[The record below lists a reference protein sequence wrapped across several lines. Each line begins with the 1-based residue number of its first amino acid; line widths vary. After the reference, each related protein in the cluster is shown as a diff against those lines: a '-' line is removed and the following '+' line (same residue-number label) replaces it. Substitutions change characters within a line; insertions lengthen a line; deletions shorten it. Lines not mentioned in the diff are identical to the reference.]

1 MVSKKS
7 VHQTTLVGRDDFRC
21 VVFISCPSGLL
32 STCQLSWPSDPKLVE
47 SLWAWNNSFILL
59 RLETWS
65 PLLVCMAW
73 NGSFILLVDPKIK
86 GRRLGVLYLYVWL
99 GMVALYY
106 QWTQKLKV
114 GDLESSTCM
123 YGLET
128 WRLVLDTTAS
138 ARQLMRHG
146 LNESNWF
153 LFLRETH

>member
-114 GDLESSTCM
+114 GDLGVLYLYVWLGDLEARPRYHCQCQTAN
-123 YGLET
+123 ET
-128 WRLVLDTTAS
+128 WT
-138 ARQLMRHG
+138 
-146 LNESNWF
+146 E
-153 LFLRETH
+153 